1 MKIRVLGCYGGRL
14 LGYHLSSFLVND
26 TILLDAGSPT
36 TVLSLEEQWLIRHIF
51 VSHTH
56 LDHIN
61 DIAFLADNR
70 SVKLLGEKSRDNN
83 IMIHSLADNINTLR
97 EDFLNN
103 RIWPDFT
110 HIPLNGK
117 PILTMRPFEPEE
129 LIEVDGVAITPIVV
143 NHPVPCTAFLLS
155 QNGAQFIY
163 SADTGMTDRLWDV
176 ANAQPNLQ
184 GMILDCSFPN
194 AYKRLADIS
203 GHLIPRDMATELK
216 KLDRLGDIPIYLFH
230 LKPEVMDV
238 VIKEV
243 NAENIPRLTMLRQ
256 EQVINLAA

>member
-14 LGYHLSSFLVND
+14 LGYHLSSFLVNG

-36 TVLSLEEQWLIRHIF
+36 IVLSLEEQWLIRHIF

-56 LDHIN
+56 LDHIS

-70 SVKLLGEKSRDNN
+70 SIKRMGEKSRDNN
-83 IMIHSLADNINTLR
+83 IVIHSLPDNINTLKK
-97 EDFLNN
+97 DFLNN

-117 PILTMRPFEPEE
+117 PILTMRPFEAEE
-129 LIEVDGVAITPIVV
+129 VIHVEGVSITPIVV

-155 QNGAQFIY
+155 QNGVQFIY
-163 SADTGMTDRLWDV
+163 SADTGITDRLWAV

-184 GMILDCSFPN
+184 GIILDCSFPN
-194 AYKRLADIS
+194 AYKRLADVS
-203 GHLIPRDMATELK
+203 GHLIPHDMGIELK
-216 KLDRLGDIPIYLFH
+216 KLDRLGEIPIYLFH
-230 LKPEVMDV
+230 IKPETMDV
-238 VIKEV
+238 ILEEIK
-243 NAENIPRLTMLRQ
+243 AENIPKLTILHQ
-256 EQVINLAA
+256 EQVISI